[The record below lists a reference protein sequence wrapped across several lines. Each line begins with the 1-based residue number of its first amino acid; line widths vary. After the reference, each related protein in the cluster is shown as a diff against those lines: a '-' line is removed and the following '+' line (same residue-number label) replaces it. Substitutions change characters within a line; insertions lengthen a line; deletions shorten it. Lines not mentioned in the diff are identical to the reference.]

1 MSSAQKDNF
10 TFPDLFPFSL
20 FLSCLLT
27 LASTFSTMLN
37 RNDKSRQFDLFPN
50 WGEVCSG
57 CRFLINA
64 LYQNENNLFDSLF
77 WVDSFLTLWRN
88 IEFLQILFLQL
99 LLDITFF
106 LFYSVYMALS
116 VYIGVFP
123 NCKPTLHSWDKHY

>member
-1 MSSAQKDNF
+1 MSSAQKDSF

-20 FLSCLLT
+20 SFSLAFLHW
-27 LASTFSTMLN
+27 LAPSAQCWIEI
-37 RNDKSRQFDLFPN
+37 KSRQFDLFPN

-64 LYQNENNLFDSLF
+64 LYLIENNLFDSLF
-77 WVDSFLTLWRN
+77 WVDSFLILQRD

-99 LLDITFF
+99 LVDITFF

-116 VYIGVFP
+116 IYTGFFP
-123 NCKPTLHSWDKHY
+123 YCKPTLHSWDKHY